1 MTHAVETVAE
11 LLWNRFSPEHEVDW
25 PSPNAD
31 EYRRVAADVLGAVL
45 TRPAEQ
51 AVTEA
56 MIDAAVRAVKYHLYN
71 NGDGKASFIRE
82 CDIRAAIRAA
92 INAAMEAGR
101 HD

>member
-45 TRPAEQ
+45 TRPSEQ

-56 MIDAAVRAVKYHLYN
+56 MRRIRDYADKPHADRYVIRNMAEAALK
-71 NGDGKASFIRE
+71 
-82 CDIRAAIRAA
+82 
-92 INAAMEAGR
+92 AAMEAGR
-101 HD
+101 DV